1 MIESIEQF
9 IGTMGFPIA
18 ITIFLLWERTKVT
31 RQMIEVLSELR
42 IVMAKIEGRISK

>member
-1 MIESIEQF
+1 MIEDIEQLV
-9 IGTMGFPIA
+9 GTVGFPIA

>member
-1 MIESIEQF
+1 MIESIEQL